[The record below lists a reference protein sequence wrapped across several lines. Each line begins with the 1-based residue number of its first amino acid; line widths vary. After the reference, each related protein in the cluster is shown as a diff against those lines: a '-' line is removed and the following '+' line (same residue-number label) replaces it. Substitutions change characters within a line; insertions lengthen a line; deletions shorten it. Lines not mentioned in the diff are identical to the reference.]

1 MFNKDKIKG
10 FISGVCVALVL
21 SSGAVFADTITKTV
35 NAVYN
40 NIKIVIDGKQI
51 TPKDANG
58 NTVEP
63 FIIDGTTYL
72 PVRAVSEAL
81 GKEVDWDGTSNTVYI
96 GKKPER
102 EFFELEMSTLEPYKD
117 KALLSIEGTS
127 LNGGLINFYVAQDGN
142 ENYLRYYADNF
153 SPVLNLQTLTMNGVP
168 MAKVIVDNAVNDL
181 KLIYAGC
188 AEAEKSGYASKA
200 EVIKEVDSLFADFML
215 GFKDDAD
222 FNSFCEEF
230 GTLPEDIKSFAKKS
244 FLADSYINSIYEENL
259 NKEISTE
266 ELEKEIRSSYITA
279 KHILVEDEALAKEII
294 KKIEN
299 GEDFDTL
306 MKNYNIDPGATSEG
320 YTFTKGQMVESFEEA
335 SFALTENTYT
345 KTPVKSA
352 YGYHIIYR
360 LPFNERYLK
369 TAISEYKVAVAQ
381 NATTEFIEKLRN
393 NASVT
398 FSPEFETYVT
408 TIK

>member
-72 PVRAVSEAL
+72 PVRAVAEAF
-81 GKEVDWDGTSNTVYI
+81 GEKVDWDGTSNTVYI
-96 GKKPER
+96 GEKPER

-117 KALLSIEGTS
+117 KPLLSINGTS
-127 LNGGLINFYVAQDGN
+127 LNGGLINFYVTQDGN
-142 ENYLRYYADNF
+142 ENNLRYYSDNF
-153 SPVLNLQTLTMNGVP
+153 SPAGNLQTLTMNGVP

-181 KLIYAGC
+181 KIIYAGC
-188 AEAEKSGYASKA
+188 AEAEKSGYANKP
-200 EVIKEVDSLFADFML
+200 EVIKEVDSLLADFML
-215 GFKDDAD
+215 SFKDDEE
-222 FNSFCEEF
+222 FNSYCKDL
-230 GTLPEDIKSFAKKS
+230 GALPEDIKSFAKKS
-244 FLADSYINSIYEENL
+244 FLVDSYINSIYEENFS
-259 NKEISTE
+259 KDISTE
-266 ELEKEIRSSYITA
+266 DLEKEIRSSYITA

-320 YTFTKGQMVESFEEA
+320 YTFTKGQMVESFEKA
-335 SFALTENTYT
+335 SFALAENTYT
-345 KTPVKSA
+345 KTPVKSD

-360 LPFNERYLK
+360 VPFNESYLK
-369 TAISEYKVAVAQ
+369 TAMSEYKIAVAQ
-381 NATTEFIEKLRN
+381 NATTEFIEKIKN
-393 NASVT
+393 NASVV